1 MALIPTLEKVK
12 NISKDFPQRKG
23 MTFEIL
29 YSTFDTHSHKV
40 RRDTFQVKVP
50 ASFVPP
56 VKKRGLHISDLVR
69 EFAGE
74 CIDNWVREEEPFE
87 KEIEMTSEYY
97 QNEVHLRK

>member
-40 RRDTFQVKVP
+40 TRDTFQVRVP

-56 VKKRGLHISDLVR
+56 VKKRGLQMSDIVR

-74 CIDNWVREEEPFE
+74 CIDTWVQNETPFE
-87 KEIEMTSEYY
+87 KEVELTSDYY